1 MDNTVDNSRVFF
13 AYLLVDAAHGVLQ
26 LRDVLER
33 VRGHHAVVVVGRR
46 QQHRGVLHRRVGR
59 GSEEEK

>member
-1 MDNTVDNSRVFF
+1 MASTVDNSRVFF

-33 VRGHHAVVVVGRR
+33 VRGHHAVVVVRRR
-46 QQHRGVLHRRVGR
+46 QQHRRVLHTRVGR
-59 GSEEEK
+59 SPEKI